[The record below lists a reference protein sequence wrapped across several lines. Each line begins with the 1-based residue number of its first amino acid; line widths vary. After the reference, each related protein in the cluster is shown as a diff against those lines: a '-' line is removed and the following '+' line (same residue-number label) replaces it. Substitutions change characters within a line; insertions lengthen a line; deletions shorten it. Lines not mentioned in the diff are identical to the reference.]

1 MTELRARKI
10 ADEIIDDHRDNSI
23 TMREAIIKHLIKIDE
38 CNGCQSVSE
47 ALNMGNG
54 TYKP

>member
-1 MTELRARKI
+1 MTESRARQI
-10 ADEIIDDHRDNSI
+10 ADEIVDDHRANPI
-23 TMREAIIKHLIKIDE
+23 TMREAIIKRLIKIDE
-38 CNGCQSVSE
+38 CNGCPSVSE